1 METSVITI
9 ILAVLLGVGVIWQR
23 FHIQELE
30 REITDQQRQIDDL
43 KRELEEMK
51 NVKNT

>member
-1 METSVITI
+1 MDVAMIGVATM
-9 ILAVLLGVGVIWQR
+9 LLGIVVLRI
-23 FHIQELE
+23 ISNNSKL
-30 REITDQQRQIDDL
+30 QRQIDDL